1 VAQDST
7 AEAAVRSAQAIDNQE
22 SAQAAQ
28 DLAAEAVA
36 QLSDQVSP
44 PLATVEDP
52 DSAAVAITVME
63 LAVVPAKA
71 VAF

>member
-1 VAQDST
+1 VVLDST
-7 AEAAVRSAQAIDNQE
+7 AEAAVPSTLAIDNQE
-22 SAQAAQ
+22 SAQAQ

-36 QLSDQVSP
+36 RSDQVTP

-52 DSAAVAITVME
+52 DSAAAAITVTE
-63 LAVVPAKA
+63 SAVVPAKA